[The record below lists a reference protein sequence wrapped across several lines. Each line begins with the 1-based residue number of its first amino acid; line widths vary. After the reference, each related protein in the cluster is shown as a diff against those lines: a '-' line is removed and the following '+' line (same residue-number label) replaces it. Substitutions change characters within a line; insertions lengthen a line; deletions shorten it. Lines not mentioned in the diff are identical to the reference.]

1 MTPSDM
7 CDMGAKHDTVKKTKQ
22 NKAMGRLGKTIVAL
36 KVQIRNM
43 YGNIM
48 CRVKPER
55 AGGLY

>member
-7 CDMGAKHDTVKKTKQ
+7 CDMGAKHDKVKKR
-22 NKAMGRLGKTIVAL
+22 NRARGRLGKKHCSTTSRDS
-36 KVQIRNM
+36 KYM
-43 YGNIM
+43 YGNRM